1 MKKRLITFAKN
12 TLITTGFTLILLA
25 GFALVVGGCA
35 IYVKT
40 IFEALLVNVCIQL
53 SYLLTQKIETSYF
66 ILDAFIDITSIVIIA
81 LLFGKL
87 FDWFISTPAWVLIT
101 ISIMTYIACFLF
113 QIVRVKD
120 DIDFI
125 NEKLSQKRK

>member
-1 MKKRLITFAKN
+1 MKKKLINLAKN
-12 TLITTGFTLILLA
+12 MLITTGLTLILLA
-25 GFALVVGGCA
+25 CFAFIVGGCA

-53 SYLLTQKIETSYF
+53 SYLLTQKIETPYF
-66 ILDAFIDITSIVIIA
+66 ILDAFIDITPIIIIV

-87 FDWFISTPAWVLIT
+87 FDWFTSTPAWVLII
-101 ISIMTYIACFLF
+101 ISIIAYIACFLF